1 MAKRILIVGGVA
13 GGASCAARLRRLD
26 ENAEIVLFER
36 GEYISFANCG
46 LPYYIGGVI
55 GKREQLL
62 VQDVKTMTAWF
73 DLEIHTRTEVTAL
86 HPAEKMV
93 TVKDL
98 ATGESRQE
106 RYDALVLSPGASPV
120 VPPLEGLDA
129 AQDRIFTI
137 RNIADV
143 DALKGF
149 MDTNAPKKA
158 VVVGGGF
165 IGLEMAENLRHKGLD
180 VHLVEAAD
188 QVMAPLDP
196 EMATLVAA
204 ELKKNGVRLTLGT
217 AIKGFADD
225 GRTVLLADGSQIAT
239 DLTVLA
245 IGVRPESGLIKDA
258 CLATNA
264 RGAIVVDDQF
274 RVAGAE
280 GVYAIGDA
288 IETTDRIFGEK
299 VQIPLAG
306 PANRMGRMVADIICG
321 KDKHYKGS
329 LGSSIVRV
337 FKLQAA
343 STGKNEKQLRQMGV
357 DYQSIHLYPANHAT
371 YYPGASQM
379 SLKVLYAPADGKL
392 FGAQAVGQDM
402 GIDKTID
409 VIATAISGGMTVYD
423 LTDVELCYAP
433 PFNTAKSA
441 VNYAGYIA
449 ENIASGEPYLD
460 DIAHVED
467 LVARGATVL
476 DVRGKKEIE
485 KVPLP
490 SSIQI
495 PLPELRGRLAEV
507 PADSPVYVSCMV
519 GLRGHIACRILQQ
532 NGIDAI
538 NLGGGAKLHAQ
549 SKLS

>member
-26 ENAEIVLFER
+26 ETAEIVLFER

-55 GKREQLL
+55 PKREQLL
-62 VQDVKTMTAWF
+62 VQDVKTMNAWF
-73 DLEIHTRTEVTAL
+73 NLEIHTKAEVIAIQPEQKT
-86 HPAEKMV
+86 V
-93 TVKDL
+93 TVRYL
-98 ATGESRQE
+98 RTGEGRQE
-106 RYDALVLSPGASPV
+106 RYDVLVLSPGASPI
-120 VPPLEGLDA
+120 VPRLEGLEEA
-129 AQDRIFTI
+129 RDRIFTI

-149 MDTNAPKKA
+149 MDTTAPKTA

-188 QVMAPLDP
+188 QVMTALDP
-196 EMATLVAA
+196 EMATLIAA
-204 ELKKNGVRLTLGT
+204 ELKKNGVKLSLGT
-217 AIKGFADD
+217 AIQGFADA
-225 GRTVLLADGSQIAT
+225 GKTVVLADSSRIAT

-258 CLATNA
+258 GLAVNE
-264 RGAIVVDDQF
+264 RGAIVIDDQF

-280 GVYAIGDA
+280 DIYAIGDA
-288 IETTDRIFGEK
+288 VETTDRIFGEK
-299 VQIPLAG
+299 TQIPLAG

-337 FKLQAA
+337 FKMQAA
-343 STGKNEKQLRQMGV
+343 ATGKNEKQLKQMGV
-357 DYQSIHLYPANHAT
+357 DYRSIHLYPANHAT
-371 YYPGASQM
+371 YYPGASQI
-379 SLKVLYAPADGKL
+379 SLKVLYAPEDGKL
-392 FGAQAVGQDM
+392 YGAQAVGQE
-402 GIDKTID
+402 GCDKTID
-409 VIATAISGGMTVYD
+409 VIATAIAGDMSVYD
-423 LTDVELCYAP
+423 LADVELCYAP

-449 ENIASGEPYLD
+449 ENLRDGEAYFD
-460 DIAHVED
+460 DVAHIEG
-467 LVARGATVL
+467 LVASGATVL

-490 SSIQI
+490 STLQI
-495 PLPELRGRLAEV
+495 PLPELRKRLHEV
-507 PADSPVYVSCMV
+507 PADGPVYVSCMV
-519 GLRGHIACRILQQ
+519 GLRGHIASRILQQ

-538 NLGGGAKLHAQ
+538 NVGGGAKLYTQ

>member
-26 ENAEIVLFER
+26 ETAEIVLFER

-55 GKREQLL
+55 PKREQLL
-62 VQDVKTMTAWF
+62 VQDVKTMNAWF
-73 DLEIHTRTEVTAL
+73 NLEIHTKAEVIAIQPEQKT
-86 HPAEKMV
+86 V
-93 TVKDL
+93 TVRYL
-98 ATGESRQE
+98 RTGEERQE
-106 RYDALVLSPGASPV
+106 RYDVLVLSPGASPI
-120 VPPLEGLDA
+120 VPRLEGLEEA
-129 AQDRIFTI
+129 RDRIFTI

-149 MDTNAPKKA
+149 IDTTAPKTA

-188 QVMAPLDP
+188 QVMTALDP
-196 EMATLVAA
+196 EMATLIAA
-204 ELKKNGVRLTLGT
+204 ELKKNGVKLSLGT
-217 AIKGFADD
+217 AIQGFADA
-225 GRTVLLADGSQIAT
+225 GKTVVLADSSRIAT

-258 CLATNA
+258 GLAVNE
-264 RGAIVVDDQF
+264 RGAIVIDDQF
-274 RVAGAE
+274 RVAGTE
-280 GVYAIGDA
+280 DIYAIGDA
-288 IETTDRIFGEK
+288 VETTDRIFGEK
-299 VQIPLAG
+299 TQIPLAG

-337 FKLQAA
+337 FKMQAA
-343 STGKNEKQLRQMGV
+343 ATGKNEKQLKQMGV
-357 DYQSIHLYPANHAT
+357 DYRSIHLYPANHAT
-371 YYPGASQM
+371 YYPGASQI
-379 SLKVLYAPADGKL
+379 SLKVLYAPEDGKL
-392 FGAQAVGQDM
+392 YGAQAVGQE
-402 GIDKTID
+402 GCDKTID
-409 VIATAISGGMTVYD
+409 VIATAIAGDMSVYD
-423 LTDVELCYAP
+423 LADVELCYAP

-449 ENIASGEPYLD
+449 ENLRDGEAYFD
-460 DIAHVED
+460 DVAHIEG
-467 LVARGATVL
+467 LVASGATVL

-490 SSIQI
+490 STLQI
-495 PLPELRGRLAEV
+495 PLPELRKRLHEV
-507 PADSPVYVSCMV
+507 PADGSVYVSCMV
-519 GLRGHIACRILQQ
+519 GLRGHIASRILQQ

-538 NLGGGAKLHAQ
+538 NVGGGAKLYTQ

>member
-26 ENAEIVLFER
+26 EKAEIVLFER

-46 LPYYIGGVI
+46 LPYYICGVI
-55 GKREQLL
+55 PKREQLL
-62 VQDVKTMTAWF
+62 VQDVKTMNAWF
-73 DLEIHTRTEVTAL
+73 NLEIHTKAEVIAIQPEQKT
-86 HPAEKMV
+86 V
-93 TVKDL
+93 TVRYL
-98 ATGESRQE
+98 RTGEERQE
-106 RYDALVLSPGASPV
+106 RYDVLVLSPGASPI
-120 VPPLEGLDA
+120 VPRLEGLEEA
-129 AQDRIFTI
+129 RDRIFTI

-149 MDTNAPKKA
+149 MDTTAPKTA

-188 QVMAPLDP
+188 QVMTALDP
-196 EMATLVAA
+196 EMATLIAA
-204 ELKKNGVRLTLGT
+204 ELKKNGVKLSLGT
-217 AIKGFADD
+217 AIQGFADA
-225 GRTVLLADGSQIAT
+225 GKTVVLADGSRIAT

-258 CLATNA
+258 GLAVNE
-264 RGAIVVDDQF
+264 RGAIVIDDQF

-280 GVYAIGDA
+280 DIYAIGDA
-288 IETTDRIFGEK
+288 VETTDRIFGEK
-299 VQIPLAG
+299 TQIPLAG

-337 FKLQAA
+337 FKVQAA
-343 STGKNEKQLRQMGV
+343 STGKNEKQLKQMGV
-357 DYQSIHLYPANHAT
+357 DYRSIHLYPANHAT
-371 YYPGASQM
+371 YYPGAYQI
-379 SLKVLYAPADGKL
+379 SLKVLYAPEDGKL
-392 FGAQAVGQDM
+392 YGAQAVGQE
-402 GIDKTID
+402 GCDKTID
-409 VIATAISGGMTVYD
+409 VIATAIAGDMSVYD
-423 LTDVELCYAP
+423 LADVELCYAP

-449 ENIASGEPYLD
+449 ENLRDGEAYFD
-460 DIAHVED
+460 DVAHIEG
-467 LVARGATVL
+467 LVASGATVL

-490 SSIQI
+490 STLQI
-495 PLPELRGRLAEV
+495 PLPELRKRLHEV
-507 PADSPVYVSCMV
+507 PADGPVYVSCMV
-519 GLRGHIACRILQQ
+519 GLRGHIASRILQQ

-538 NLGGGAKLHAQ
+538 NVGCGAKLYPQ

>member
-13 GGASCAARLRRLD
+13 GGASCAARLRRMD
-26 ENAEIVLFER
+26 EQAEIVLFER

-55 GKREQLL
+55 PKREQLL
-62 VQDVKTMTAWF
+62 VQDVKTMNAWF
-73 DLEIHTRTEVTAL
+73 NLEIHTKTEVTAI
-86 HPAEKMV
+86 HPAEKTV
-93 TVKDL
+93 TVTDL
-98 ATGESRQE
+98 TSGETREE
-106 RYDALVLSPGASPV
+106 RYDALVLSPGASPI
-120 VPPLEGLDA
+120 VPNLDGIDA
-129 AQDRIFTI
+129 ARERIFTI

-149 MDTNAPKKA
+149 MDAQAPKTA

-165 IGLEMAENLRHKGLD
+165 IGLEMAENLVHKGLS

-188 QVMAPLDP
+188 QVMTSLDP
-196 EMATLVAA
+196 EMATLIAA
-204 ELKKNGVRLTLGT
+204 ELRKNGVQLTLGT
-217 AIKGFADD
+217 GIQGFDNN
-225 GRTVLLADGSQIAT
+225 GKTVVLADGSRIDT

-245 IGVRPESGLIKDA
+245 IGVRPESGLIKEA
-258 CLATNA
+258 GLATNA

-280 GVYAIGDA
+280 DVHAIGDA
-288 IETTDRIFGEK
+288 IETIDCIFGEK

-321 KDKHYKGS
+321 KDKHYRGS

-337 FKLQAA
+337 FKVQAA
-343 STGKNEKQLRQMGV
+343 STGKNEKQLRQMNV
-357 DYQSIHLYPANHAT
+357 DYRSIHLYPANHAT
-371 YYPGASQM
+371 YYPGASQI
-379 SLKVLYAPADGKL
+379 SLKVLYAPEDGKIY
-392 FGAQAVGQDM
+392 GAQAVGQDM

-409 VIATAISGGMTVYD
+409 VIATAIAGNMSVYD
-423 LTDVELCYAP
+423 LADVELCYAP

-449 ENIASGEPYLD
+449 ENIANGEAYFD
-460 DIAHVED
+460 DVPHIEA
-467 LVARGATVL
+467 LLASGATVL

-490 SSIQI
+490 STIQI
-495 PLPELRGRLAEV
+495 PLPELRKRISEV
-507 PADSPVYVSCMV
+507 PNDRPIYVSCMI
-519 GLRGHIACRILQQ
+519 GLRGHIASRILQQ

-538 NLGGGAKLHAQ
+538 NIGGGAKLYTQ

>member
-26 ENAEIVLFER
+26 ETAEIVLFER

-55 GKREQLL
+55 PKREQLL
-62 VQDVKTMTAWF
+62 VQDVKTMNAWF
-73 DLEIHTRTEVTAL
+73 NLEIHTKAEVIAIQPEQKT
-86 HPAEKMV
+86 V
-93 TVKDL
+93 TVRYL
-98 ATGESRQE
+98 RTGEERQE
-106 RYDALVLSPGASPV
+106 RYDVLVLSPGASPI
-120 VPPLEGLDA
+120 VPRLEGLEEA
-129 AQDRIFTI
+129 RDRIFTI

-149 MDTNAPKKA
+149 MDTTAPKTA

-188 QVMAPLDP
+188 QVMTALDP
-196 EMATLVAA
+196 EMATLIAA
-204 ELKKNGVRLTLGT
+204 ELKKNGVKLSLGT
-217 AIKGFADD
+217 AIQGFADA
-225 GRTVLLADGSQIAT
+225 GKTVVLADSSRIAT

-258 CLATNA
+258 GLAVNE
-264 RGAIVVDDQF
+264 RGAIVIDDQF

-280 GVYAIGDA
+280 DIYAIGDA
-288 IETTDRIFGEK
+288 VETTDRIFGEK
-299 VQIPLAG
+299 TQIPLAG

-337 FKLQAA
+337 FKMQAA
-343 STGKNEKQLRQMGV
+343 ATGKNEKQLKQMGM
-357 DYQSIHLYPANHAT
+357 DYRSIHLYPANHAT
-371 YYPGASQM
+371 YYPGASQI
-379 SLKVLYAPADGKL
+379 SLKVLYAPEDGKL
-392 FGAQAVGQDM
+392 YGAQAVGQE
-402 GIDKTID
+402 GCDKTID
-409 VIATAISGGMTVYD
+409 VIATAIAGDMSVYD
-423 LTDVELCYAP
+423 LADVELCYAP

-449 ENIASGEPYLD
+449 ENLRDGEAYFD
-460 DIAHVED
+460 DVAHIEG
-467 LVARGATVL
+467 LVASGATVL

-490 SSIQI
+490 STLQI
-495 PLPELRGRLAEV
+495 PLPELRKRLHEV
-507 PADSPVYVSCMV
+507 PADGPVYVSCMV
-519 GLRGHIACRILQQ
+519 GLRGHIASRILQQ

-538 NLGGGAKLHAQ
+538 NVGGGAKLYTQ

>member
-26 ENAEIVLFER
+26 ETAEIVLFER

-55 GKREQLL
+55 PKREQLL
-62 VQDVKTMTAWF
+62 VQDVKTMNAWF
-73 DLEIHTRTEVTAL
+73 NLEIHTKAEVIAIQPEQKT
-86 HPAEKMV
+86 M
-93 TVKDL
+93 TVRYL
-98 ATGESRQE
+98 RTGEERQE
-106 RYDALVLSPGASPV
+106 RYDVLVLSPGASPI
-120 VPPLEGLDA
+120 VPRLEGLEEA
-129 AQDRIFTI
+129 RDRIFTI

-149 MDTNAPKKA
+149 MDTTAPKTA

-188 QVMAPLDP
+188 QVMTALDP
-196 EMATLVAA
+196 EMATLIAA
-204 ELKKNGVRLTLGT
+204 ELKKNGVKLSLGT
-217 AIKGFADD
+217 AIQGFADA
-225 GRTVLLADGSQIAT
+225 GKTVVLADGSRIAT
-239 DLTVLA
+239 DLIVLA

-258 CLATNA
+258 GLAVNE
-264 RGAIVVDDQF
+264 RGAIVIDDQF

-280 GVYAIGDA
+280 DIYAIGDA
-288 IETTDRIFGEK
+288 VETTDRIFGEK
-299 VQIPLAG
+299 TQIPLAG

-337 FKLQAA
+337 FKVQAA
-343 STGKNEKQLRQMGV
+343 STGKNEKQLKQMGV
-357 DYQSIHLYPANHAT
+357 DYRSIHLYPANHAT
-371 YYPGASQM
+371 YYPGASQI
-379 SLKVLYAPADGKL
+379 SLKVLYAPEDGKL
-392 FGAQAVGQDM
+392 YGAQAVGQE
-402 GIDKTID
+402 GCDKTID
-409 VIATAISGGMTVYD
+409 VIATAIAGDMSVYD
-423 LTDVELCYAP
+423 LADVELCYAP

-449 ENIASGEPYLD
+449 ENLRDGEAYFD
-460 DIAHVED
+460 DVAHIEG
-467 LVARGATVL
+467 LVASGATVL

-490 SSIQI
+490 STLQI
-495 PLPELRGRLAEV
+495 PLPELRKRLHEV
-507 PADSPVYVSCMV
+507 PADGPVYVSCMV
-519 GLRGHIACRILQQ
+519 GLRGHIASRILQQ

-538 NLGGGAKLHAQ
+538 NVGGGAKLYTQ

>member
-26 ENAEIVLFER
+26 EKAEIVLFER

-55 GKREQLL
+55 PKREQLL
-62 VQDVKTMTAWF
+62 VQDVKTMNAWF
-73 DLEIHTRTEVTAL
+73 NLEIHTKAEVIAIQPEQKT
-86 HPAEKMV
+86 V
-93 TVKDL
+93 TVRYL
-98 ATGESRQE
+98 RTGEERQE
-106 RYDALVLSPGASPV
+106 RYDVLVLSPGASPI
-120 VPPLEGLDA
+120 VPRLEGLEEA
-129 AQDRIFTI
+129 RDRIFTI

-149 MDTNAPKKA
+149 MDTTAPKTA

-165 IGLEMAENLRHKGLD
+165 IGLEMAENLRHKDLD

-188 QVMAPLDP
+188 QVMTALDP
-196 EMATLVAA
+196 EMATLIAA
-204 ELKKNGVRLTLGT
+204 ELKKNGVKLSLGT
-217 AIKGFADD
+217 AIQGFADA
-225 GRTVLLADGSQIAT
+225 GKTVVLADGSRIAT
-239 DLTVLA
+239 DLIVLA

-258 CLATNA
+258 GLAVNE
-264 RGAIVVDDQF
+264 RGAIVIDDQF

-280 GVYAIGDA
+280 DIYAIGDA
-288 IETTDRIFGEK
+288 VETTDRIFGEK
-299 VQIPLAG
+299 TQIPLAG

-337 FKLQAA
+337 FKVQAA
-343 STGKNEKQLRQMGV
+343 STGKNEKQLKQMGV
-357 DYQSIHLYPANHAT
+357 DYRSIHLYPANHAT
-371 YYPGASQM
+371 YYPGASQI
-379 SLKVLYAPADGKL
+379 SLKVLYAPEDGKL
-392 FGAQAVGQDM
+392 YGAQAVGQE
-402 GIDKTID
+402 GCDKTID
-409 VIATAISGGMTVYD
+409 VIATAIAGDMSVYD

-449 ENIASGEPYLD
+449 ENLRDGEAYFD
-460 DIAHVED
+460 DVAHIEG
-467 LVARGATVL
+467 LVASGATVL

-490 SSIQI
+490 STLQI
-495 PLPELRGRLAEV
+495 PLPELRKRLHEV
-507 PADSPVYVSCMV
+507 PADGPVYVSCMV
-519 GLRGHIACRILQQ
+519 GLRGHIASRILQQ

-538 NLGGGAKLHAQ
+538 NVGGGAKLYTQ

>member
-26 ENAEIVLFER
+26 EKAEIVLFER

-55 GKREQLL
+55 PKREQLL
-62 VQDVKTMTAWF
+62 VQDVKTMNAWF
-73 DLEIHTRTEVTAL
+73 NLEIHTKAEVIAIQPEQKT
-86 HPAEKMV
+86 V
-93 TVKDL
+93 TVRYL
-98 ATGESRQE
+98 RTGEERQE
-106 RYDALVLSPGASPV
+106 RYDVLVLSPGASPI
-120 VPPLEGLDA
+120 VPRLEGLEEA
-129 AQDRIFTI
+129 RDRIFTI

-149 MDTNAPKKA
+149 MDTTAPKTA

-188 QVMAPLDP
+188 QVMTALDP
-196 EMATLVAA
+196 EMATLIAA
-204 ELKKNGVRLTLGT
+204 ELKKNGVKLSLGT
-217 AIKGFADD
+217 AIQGFADA
-225 GRTVLLADGSQIAT
+225 GKTVVLADGSRIAT

-258 CLATNA
+258 GLTVNE
-264 RGAIVVDDQF
+264 RGAIVIDDQF

-280 GVYAIGDA
+280 DIYAIGDA
-288 IETTDRIFGEK
+288 VETTDRIFGEK
-299 VQIPLAG
+299 TQIPLAG

-337 FKLQAA
+337 FKVQAA
-343 STGKNEKQLRQMGV
+343 STGKNEKQLKQMGV
-357 DYQSIHLYPANHAT
+357 DYRSIHLYPANHAT
-371 YYPGASQM
+371 YYPGASQI
-379 SLKVLYAPADGKL
+379 SLKVLYAPEDGKL
-392 FGAQAVGQDM
+392 YGAQAVGQE
-402 GIDKTID
+402 GCDKTID
-409 VIATAISGGMTVYD
+409 VIATAIAGDMSVYD
-423 LTDVELCYAP
+423 LADVELCYAP

-449 ENIASGEPYLD
+449 ENLRDGEAYFD
-460 DIAHVED
+460 DVAHIEG
-467 LVARGATVL
+467 LVASGATVL

-490 SSIQI
+490 STLQI
-495 PLPELRGRLAEV
+495 PLPELRKRLHEV
-507 PADSPVYVSCMV
+507 PADGPVYVSCMV
-519 GLRGHIACRILQQ
+519 GLRGHIASRILQQ

-538 NLGGGAKLHAQ
+538 NVGGGAKLYTQ

>member
-93 TVKDL
+93 TVRDL

-204 ELKKNGVRLTLGT
+204 ELRKNGVQLTLGT
-217 AIKGFADD
+217 AIIGFADD

-245 IGVRPESGLIKDA
+245 IGVRPESSLIKDA
-258 CLATNA
+258 GLTTNA

-299 VQIPLAG
+299 TQIPLAG

-392 FGAQAVGQDM
+392 YGAQAVGQDM

-467 LVARGATVL
+467 LLARGATVL

>member
-26 ENAEIVLFER
+26 EKAEIVLFER

-55 GKREQLL
+55 PKREQLL
-62 VQDVKTMTAWF
+62 VQDVKTMNAWF
-73 DLEIHTRTEVTAL
+73 NLEIHTKAEVIAIQPEQKT
-86 HPAEKMV
+86 V
-93 TVKDL
+93 TVRYL
-98 ATGESRQE
+98 RTGEERQE
-106 RYDALVLSPGASPV
+106 RYDVLVLSPGASPI
-120 VPPLEGLDA
+120 VPRLEGLEEA
-129 AQDRIFTI
+129 RDRIFTI

-149 MDTNAPKKA
+149 MDTTAPKTA

-188 QVMAPLDP
+188 QVMTALDP
-196 EMATLVAA
+196 EMATLIAA
-204 ELKKNGVRLTLGT
+204 ELKKNGVKLSLGT
-217 AIKGFADD
+217 AIQGFADA
-225 GRTVLLADGSQIAT
+225 GKTVVLADGSRIAT
-239 DLTVLA
+239 DLIVLA

-258 CLATNA
+258 GLAVNE
-264 RGAIVVDDQF
+264 RGAIVIDDQF

-280 GVYAIGDA
+280 DIYAIGDA
-288 IETTDRIFGEK
+288 VETTDRIFGEK
-299 VQIPLAG
+299 TQIPLAG

-337 FKLQAA
+337 FKVQAA
-343 STGKNEKQLRQMGV
+343 ATGKNEKQLKQMGM
-357 DYQSIHLYPANHAT
+357 DYRSIHLYPANHAT
-371 YYPGASQM
+371 YYPGASQI
-379 SLKVLYAPADGKL
+379 SLKVLYAPEDGKL
-392 FGAQAVGQDM
+392 YGAQAVGQE
-402 GIDKTID
+402 GCDKTID
-409 VIATAISGGMTVYD
+409 VIATAIAGDMSVYD
-423 LTDVELCYAP
+423 LADVELCYAP

-449 ENIASGEPYLD
+449 ENLRDGEAYFD
-460 DIAHVED
+460 DVSHIEG
-467 LVARGATVL
+467 LVASGATVL

-490 SSIQI
+490 STLQI
-495 PLPELRGRLAEV
+495 PLPELRKRLHEV
-507 PADSPVYVSCMV
+507 PADGPVYVSCMV
-519 GLRGHIACRILQQ
+519 GLRGHIASRILQQ

-538 NLGGGAKLHAQ
+538 NVGGGAKLYTQ

>member
-26 ENAEIVLFER
+26 ETAEIVLFER

-55 GKREQLL
+55 PKREQLL
-62 VQDVKTMTAWF
+62 VQDVKTMNAWF
-73 DLEIHTRTEVTAL
+73 NLEIHTKAEVIAIQPEQKT
-86 HPAEKMV
+86 V
-93 TVKDL
+93 TVRYL
-98 ATGESRQE
+98 RTGEERQE
-106 RYDALVLSPGASPV
+106 RYDVLVLSPGASPI
-120 VPPLEGLDA
+120 VPRLEGLEEA
-129 AQDRIFTI
+129 RDRIFTI

-149 MDTNAPKKA
+149 MDTTAAKTA

-188 QVMAPLDP
+188 QVMTALDP
-196 EMATLVAA
+196 EMATLIAA
-204 ELKKNGVRLTLGT
+204 ELKKNGVKLSLCT
-217 AIKGFADD
+217 AIQGFADA
-225 GRTVLLADGSQIAT
+225 GKTVVLADGSRIAT

-258 CLATNA
+258 GLTVNE
-264 RGAIVVDDQF
+264 RGAIVIDDQF

-280 GVYAIGDA
+280 DIYAIGDA
-288 IETTDRIFGEK
+288 VETTDRIFGEK
-299 VQIPLAG
+299 TQIPLAG

-337 FKLQAA
+337 FKVQAA
-343 STGKNEKQLRQMGV
+343 STGKNEKQLKQMGV
-357 DYQSIHLYPANHAT
+357 DYRSIHLYPANHAT
-371 YYPGASQM
+371 YYPGASQI
-379 SLKVLYAPADGKL
+379 SLKVLYAPEDGKL
-392 FGAQAVGQDM
+392 YGAQAVGQE
-402 GIDKTID
+402 GCDKTID
-409 VIATAISGGMTVYD
+409 VIATAIAGDMSVYD
-423 LTDVELCYAP
+423 LADVELCYAP

-449 ENIASGEPYLD
+449 ENLRDGEAYFD
-460 DIAHVED
+460 DVAHIEG
-467 LVARGATVL
+467 LVASGATVL

-490 SSIQI
+490 STLQI
-495 PLPELRGRLAEV
+495 PLPELRKRLHEV
-507 PADSPVYVSCMV
+507 PADGPVYVSCMV
-519 GLRGHIACRILQQ
+519 GLRGHIASRILQQ

-538 NLGGGAKLHAQ
+538 NVGGGAKLYTQ

>member
-26 ENAEIVLFER
+26 EKAEIVLFER

-55 GKREQLL
+55 PKREQLL
-62 VQDVKTMTAWF
+62 VQDVKTMNAWF
-73 DLEIHTRTEVTAL
+73 NLEIHTKAEVIAIQPEQKT
-86 HPAEKMV
+86 V
-93 TVKDL
+93 TVRYL
-98 ATGESRQE
+98 RTGEERQE
-106 RYDALVLSPGASPV
+106 RYDVLVLSPGASPI
-120 VPPLEGLDA
+120 VPRLEGLEEA
-129 AQDRIFTI
+129 RDRIFTI

-149 MDTNAPKKA
+149 MDTTAPKTA

-188 QVMAPLDP
+188 QVMTALDP
-196 EMATLVAA
+196 EMATLIAA
-204 ELKKNGVRLTLGT
+204 ELKKNGVKLSLGT
-217 AIKGFADD
+217 AIQGFADA
-225 GRTVLLADGSQIAT
+225 GKTVVLADGSRIAT

-245 IGVRPESGLIKDA
+245 IGVRPESGIIKDA
-258 CLATNA
+258 GLAVNE
-264 RGAIVVDDQF
+264 RGAIVIDDQF

-280 GVYAIGDA
+280 DIYAIGDA
-288 IETTDRIFGEK
+288 VETTDRIFGEK
-299 VQIPLAG
+299 TQIPLAG

-337 FKLQAA
+337 FKVQAA
-343 STGKNEKQLRQMGV
+343 ATGKNEKQLKQMGM
-357 DYQSIHLYPANHAT
+357 DYRSIHLYPANHAT
-371 YYPGASQM
+371 YYPGASQI
-379 SLKVLYAPADGKL
+379 SLKVLYAPEDGKL
-392 FGAQAVGQDM
+392 YGAQAVGQE
-402 GIDKTID
+402 GCDKTID
-409 VIATAISGGMTVYD
+409 VIATAIAGDMSVYD
-423 LTDVELCYAP
+423 LADVELCYAP

-449 ENIASGEPYLD
+449 ENLRDGEAYFD
-460 DIAHVED
+460 DVAHIEG
-467 LVARGATVL
+467 LVASGATVL

-490 SSIQI
+490 STLQI
-495 PLPELRGRLAEV
+495 PLPELRKRLHEV
-507 PADSPVYVSCMV
+507 PADGPVYVSCMV
-519 GLRGHIACRILQQ
+519 GLRGHIASRILQQ

-538 NLGGGAKLHAQ
+538 NVGGGAKLYTQ

>member
-1 MAKRILIVGGVA
+1 MSKRILIVGGVA

-26 ENAEIVLFER
+26 EKAEIVLFER

-55 GKREQLL
+55 PKREQLL
-62 VQDVKTMTAWF
+62 VQDVKTMNAWF
-73 DLEIHTRTEVTAL
+73 NLEIHTKAEVIAIQPEQKT
-86 HPAEKMV
+86 V
-93 TVKDL
+93 TVRYL
-98 ATGESRQE
+98 LTGEERQE
-106 RYDALVLSPGASPV
+106 RYDVLVLSPGASPI
-120 VPPLEGLDA
+120 VPRLEGLEEA
-129 AQDRIFTI
+129 RDRIFTI

-149 MDTNAPKKA
+149 MDTTAPKTA

-180 VHLVEAAD
+180 VRLVEAAD
-188 QVMAPLDP
+188 QVMTALDP
-196 EMATLVAA
+196 EMATLIAA
-204 ELKKNGVRLTLGT
+204 ELKKNGVKLSLGT
-217 AIKGFADD
+217 AIQGFADA
-225 GRTVLLADGSQIAT
+225 GKTVVLADGSRIAT
-239 DLTVLA
+239 DLIVLA

-258 CLATNA
+258 GLAVNE
-264 RGAIVVDDQF
+264 RGAIVIDDQF

-280 GVYAIGDA
+280 DIYAIGDA
-288 IETTDRIFGEK
+288 VETTDRIFGEK
-299 VQIPLAG
+299 TQIPLAG

-337 FKLQAA
+337 FKVQAA
-343 STGKNEKQLRQMGV
+343 STGKNEKQLKQMGV
-357 DYQSIHLYPANHAT
+357 DYRSIHLYPANHAT
-371 YYPGASQM
+371 YYPGASQI
-379 SLKVLYAPADGKL
+379 SLKVLYAPEDGKL
-392 FGAQAVGQDM
+392 YGAQAVGQE
-402 GIDKTID
+402 GCDKTID
-409 VIATAISGGMTVYD
+409 VIATAIAGGMSVYD

-449 ENIASGEPYLD
+449 ENLRDGEAYFD
-460 DIAHVED
+460 DVAHIEG
-467 LVARGATVL
+467 LVASGATVL

-490 SSIQI
+490 STLQI
-495 PLPELRGRLAEV
+495 PLPELRKRLHEV
-507 PADSPVYVSCMV
+507 PADGPVYVSCMV
-519 GLRGHIACRILQQ
+519 GLRGHIASRILQQ

-538 NLGGGAKLHAQ
+538 NVGGGAKLYTQ

>member
-26 ENAEIVLFER
+26 EKAEIVLFER

-55 GKREQLL
+55 PKREQLL
-62 VQDVKTMTAWF
+62 VQDVKTMNAWF
-73 DLEIHTRTEVTAL
+73 NLEIHTKAEVIAIQPEQKT
-86 HPAEKMV
+86 V
-93 TVKDL
+93 TVRYL
-98 ATGESRQE
+98 RTGEERQE
-106 RYDALVLSPGASPV
+106 RYDVLVLSPGASPI
-120 VPPLEGLDA
+120 VPRLEGLEEA
-129 AQDRIFTI
+129 RDRIFTI

-149 MDTNAPKKA
+149 MDTTAPKTA

-165 IGLEMAENLRHKGLD
+165 IGLEMAENLRHQGLD
-180 VHLVEAAD
+180 VHLVEAAE
-188 QVMAPLDP
+188 QVMTALDP
-196 EMATLVAA
+196 EMATLIAA
-204 ELKKNGVRLTLGT
+204 ELRKNGVTLHLGT
-217 AIKGFADD
+217 AIQGFAED
-225 GRTVLLADGSQIAT
+225 GRTVVLADGSRIAT

-245 IGVRPESGLIKDA
+245 IGVRPESGLAKEA
-258 CLATNA
+258 GLATNA
-264 RGAIVVDDQF
+264 RGAIVIDDQF

-280 GVYAIGDA
+280 DIYAIGDA
-288 IETTDRIFGEK
+288 VETTDRIFGEK
-299 VQIPLAG
+299 TQIPLAG

-337 FKLQAA
+337 FKVQAA
-343 STGKNEKQLRQMGV
+343 ATGKNEKQLKQMGV
-357 DYQSIHLYPANHAT
+357 DYRSIHLYPANHAT
-371 YYPGASQM
+371 YYPGASQI
-379 SLKVLYAPADGKL
+379 SLKVLYAPDGTL
-392 FGAQAVGQDM
+392 YGAQAVGQE
-402 GIDKTID
+402 GCDKTID
-409 VIATAISGGMTVYD
+409 VIATAIAGDMSVYD
-423 LTDVELCYAP
+423 LADVELCYAP

-449 ENIASGEPYLD
+449 ENLRDGEAYFD
-460 DIAHVED
+460 DVAHIEG
-467 LVARGATVL
+467 LVASGATVL

-490 SSIQI
+490 STLQI
-495 PLPELRGRLAEV
+495 PLPELRKRLHEV
-507 PADSPVYVSCMV
+507 PADGPVYVSCMV
-519 GLRGHIACRILQQ
+519 GLRGHIASRILQQ

-538 NLGGGAKLHAQ
+538 NVGGGAKLYTQ

>member
-26 ENAEIVLFER
+26 ETAEIVLFER

-55 GKREQLL
+55 PKREQLL
-62 VQDVKTMTAWF
+62 VQDVKTMNAWF
-73 DLEIHTRTEVTAL
+73 NLEIHTKAEVIAIQPEQKT
-86 HPAEKMV
+86 V
-93 TVKDL
+93 TVRYL
-98 ATGESRQE
+98 RTGEERQE
-106 RYDALVLSPGASPV
+106 RYDVLVLSPGASPI
-120 VPPLEGLDA
+120 VPRLEGLEEA
-129 AQDRIFTI
+129 RDRIFTI

-149 MDTNAPKKA
+149 MDTTAAKTA

-188 QVMAPLDP
+188 QVMTALDP
-196 EMATLVAA
+196 EMATLIAA
-204 ELKKNGVRLTLGT
+204 ELKKNGVKLSLGT
-217 AIKGFADD
+217 AIQGFADA
-225 GRTVLLADGSQIAT
+225 GKTVVLADSSRIAT

-258 CLATNA
+258 GLAVNE
-264 RGAIVVDDQF
+264 RGAIVIDDQF

-280 GVYAIGDA
+280 DIYAIGDA
-288 IETTDRIFGEK
+288 VETTDRIFGEK
-299 VQIPLAG
+299 TQIPLAG

-337 FKLQAA
+337 FKVQAA
-343 STGKNEKQLRQMGV
+343 STGKNEKQLKQMGV
-357 DYQSIHLYPANHAT
+357 DYRSIHLYPANHAT
-371 YYPGASQM
+371 YYPGASQI
-379 SLKVLYAPADGKL
+379 SLKVLYAPEDGKL
-392 FGAQAVGQDM
+392 YGAQAVGQE
-402 GIDKTID
+402 GCDKTID
-409 VIATAISGGMTVYD
+409 VIATAIAGGMSVYD

-449 ENIASGEPYLD
+449 ENLRDGEAYFD
-460 DIAHVED
+460 DVAHIEG
-467 LVARGATVL
+467 LVASGATVL

-490 SSIQI
+490 STLQI
-495 PLPELRGRLAEV
+495 PLPELRKRLHEV
-507 PADSPVYVSCMV
+507 PADGPVYVSCMV
-519 GLRGHIACRILQQ
+519 GLRGHIASRILQQ

-538 NLGGGAKLHAQ
+538 NVGGGAKLYTQ

>member
-13 GGASCAARLRRLD
+13 GGASCAARLRRMD
-26 ENAEIVLFER
+26 EQAEIVLFER

-55 GKREQLL
+55 PKREQLL
-62 VQDVKTMTAWF
+62 VQDVKTMNAWF
-73 DLEIHTRTEVTAL
+73 NLEIHTKTEVTAI
-86 HPAEKMV
+86 HPAEKTV
-93 TVKDL
+93 TVTDL
-98 ATGESRQE
+98 TSGETREE
-106 RYDALVLSPGASPV
+106 RYDALVLSPGASPI
-120 VPPLEGLDA
+120 VPNLDGIDA
-129 AQDRIFTI
+129 ARERIFTI

-149 MDTNAPKKA
+149 MDAQAPKTA

-165 IGLEMAENLRHKGLD
+165 IGLEMAENLVHKGLS

-188 QVMAPLDP
+188 QVMTSLDP
-196 EMATLVAA
+196 EMATLIAA
-204 ELKKNGVRLTLGT
+204 ELRKNGVQLTLGT
-217 AIKGFADD
+217 GIQGFDNN
-225 GRTVLLADGSQIAT
+225 GKTVVLADGSRIDT

-245 IGVRPESGLIKDA
+245 IGVRPESGLIKEA
-258 CLATNA
+258 GLATNA

-280 GVYAIGDA
+280 DVYAIGDA
-288 IETTDRIFGEK
+288 IETIDCIFGEK

-321 KDKHYKGS
+321 KDKHYRGS

-337 FKLQAA
+337 FKVQAA
-343 STGKNEKQLRQMGV
+343 STGKNEKQLRQMNV
-357 DYQSIHLYPANHAT
+357 DYRSIHLYPANHAT
-371 YYPGASQM
+371 YYPGASQI
-379 SLKVLYAPADGKL
+379 SLKVLYAPEDGKIY
-392 FGAQAVGQDM
+392 GAQAVGQDM
-402 GIDKTID
+402 GVDKTID
-409 VIATAISGGMTVYD
+409 VIATAIAGNMSVYD
-423 LTDVELCYAP
+423 LADVELCYAP

-449 ENIASGEPYLD
+449 ENIANGEAYFD
-460 DIAHVED
+460 DVPHIEA
-467 LVARGATVL
+467 LLASGATVL

-490 SSIQI
+490 STIQI
-495 PLPELRGRLAEV
+495 PLPELRKRISEV
-507 PADSPVYVSCMV
+507 PNDRPIYVSCMI
-519 GLRGHIACRILQQ
+519 GLRGHIASRILQQ

-538 NLGGGAKLHAQ
+538 NIGGGAKLYTQ

>member
-26 ENAEIVLFER
+26 EKAEIVLFER

-55 GKREQLL
+55 PKREQLL
-62 VQDVKTMTAWF
+62 VQDVKTMNAWF
-73 DLEIHTRTEVTAL
+73 NLEIHTKAEVIAIQPEQKT
-86 HPAEKMV
+86 V
-93 TVKDL
+93 TVRYL
-98 ATGESRQE
+98 RTGEERQE
-106 RYDALVLSPGASPV
+106 RYDVLVLSPGASPI
-120 VPPLEGLDA
+120 VPRLEGLEEA
-129 AQDRIFTI
+129 RDRIFTI

-149 MDTNAPKKA
+149 MDTTAPKPA

-188 QVMAPLDP
+188 QVMTALDP
-196 EMATLVAA
+196 EMATLIAA
-204 ELKKNGVRLTLGT
+204 ELKKNGVKLSLGT
-217 AIKGFADD
+217 AIQGFADA
-225 GRTVLLADGSQIAT
+225 GKTVVLADSSRIAT

-258 CLATNA
+258 GLAVNE
-264 RGAIVVDDQF
+264 RGAIVIDDQF

-280 GVYAIGDA
+280 DIYAIGDA
-288 IETTDRIFGEK
+288 VETTDRIFGEK
-299 VQIPLAG
+299 TQIPLAG

-337 FKLQAA
+337 FKVQAA
-343 STGKNEKQLRQMGV
+343 STGKNEKQLKQMGV
-357 DYQSIHLYPANHAT
+357 DYRSIHLYPANHAT
-371 YYPGASQM
+371 YYPGASQI
-379 SLKVLYAPADGKL
+379 SLKVLYAPEDGKL
-392 FGAQAVGQDM
+392 YGAQAVGQE
-402 GIDKTID
+402 GCDKTID
-409 VIATAISGGMTVYD
+409 VIATAIAGDMSVYD
-423 LTDVELCYAP
+423 LADVELCYAP

-449 ENIASGEPYLD
+449 ENLRDGEAYFD
-460 DIAHVED
+460 DVAHIEG
-467 LVARGATVL
+467 LVASGATVL

-490 SSIQI
+490 STLQI
-495 PLPELRGRLAEV
+495 PLPELRKRLHEV
-507 PADSPVYVSCMV
+507 PADGPVYVSCMV
-519 GLRGHIACRILQQ
+519 GLRGHIASRILQQ

-538 NLGGGAKLHAQ
+538 NVGGGAKLYTQ

>member
-13 GGASCAARLRRLD
+13 GGASCAARLRRRD
-26 ENAEIVLFER
+26 EKAEIVLFER

-55 GKREQLL
+55 PKREQLL
-62 VQDVKTMTAWF
+62 VQDVKTMNAWF
-73 DLEIHTRTEVTAL
+73 NLEIHTKAEVIAIQPEQKT
-86 HPAEKMV
+86 V
-93 TVKDL
+93 TVRYL
-98 ATGESRQE
+98 RTGEERQE
-106 RYDALVLSPGASPV
+106 RYDVLVLSPGASPI
-120 VPPLEGLDA
+120 VPRLEGLEEA
-129 AQDRIFTI
+129 RDRIFTI

-149 MDTNAPKKA
+149 MDTTAPKTA

-188 QVMAPLDP
+188 QVMTALDP
-196 EMATLVAA
+196 EMATLIAA
-204 ELKKNGVRLTLGT
+204 ELKKNGVKLSLGT
-217 AIKGFADD
+217 AIQGFADA
-225 GRTVLLADGSQIAT
+225 GKTVVLADGSRIAT

-258 CLATNA
+258 GLAVNE
-264 RGAIVVDDQF
+264 RGAIVIDDQF

-280 GVYAIGDA
+280 DIYAIGDA
-288 IETTDRIFGEK
+288 VETTDRIFGEK
-299 VQIPLAG
+299 TQIPLAG

-337 FKLQAA
+337 FKVQAA
-343 STGKNEKQLRQMGV
+343 STGKNEKQLKQMGV
-357 DYQSIHLYPANHAT
+357 DYRSIHLYPANHAT
-371 YYPGASQM
+371 YYPGASQI
-379 SLKVLYAPADGKL
+379 SLKVLYAPEDGKL
-392 FGAQAVGQDM
+392 YGAQAVGQE
-402 GIDKTID
+402 GCDKTID
-409 VIATAISGGMTVYD
+409 VIATAIAGDMSVYD
-423 LTDVELCYAP
+423 LADVELCYAP

-449 ENIASGEPYLD
+449 ENLRDGEAYFD
-460 DIAHVED
+460 DVAHIEG
-467 LVARGATVL
+467 LVASGATVL

-490 SSIQI
+490 STLQI
-495 PLPELRGRLAEV
+495 PLPELRKRLHEV
-507 PADSPVYVSCMV
+507 PADGPVYVSCMV
-519 GLRGHIACRILQQ
+519 GLRGHIASRILQQ

-538 NLGGGAKLHAQ
+538 NVGGGAKLYTQ

>member
-26 ENAEIVLFER
+26 EKAEIVLFER

-55 GKREQLL
+55 PKREQLL
-62 VQDVKTMTAWF
+62 VQDVKTMNAWF
-73 DLEIHTRTEVTAL
+73 NLEIHTKAEVIAIQPEQKT
-86 HPAEKMV
+86 V
-93 TVKDL
+93 TVRYL
-98 ATGESRQE
+98 RTGEERQE
-106 RYDALVLSPGASPV
+106 RYDVLVLSPGASPI
-120 VPPLEGLDA
+120 VPRLEGLEEA
-129 AQDRIFTI
+129 RDRIFTI

-149 MDTNAPKKA
+149 MDTTAPKTA

-188 QVMAPLDP
+188 QVMTALDP
-196 EMATLVAA
+196 EMATLIAA
-204 ELKKNGVRLTLGT
+204 ELKKNGVKLSLGT
-217 AIKGFADD
+217 AIQGFADA
-225 GRTVLLADGSQIAT
+225 GKTVVLADGSRIAT
-239 DLTVLA
+239 DLIVLA

-258 CLATNA
+258 GLAVNE
-264 RGAIVVDDQF
+264 RGAIVIDDQF

-280 GVYAIGDA
+280 DIYAIGDA
-288 IETTDRIFGEK
+288 VETTDRIFGEK
-299 VQIPLAG
+299 TQIPLAG

-337 FKLQAA
+337 FKVQAA
-343 STGKNEKQLRQMGV
+343 STGKNEKQLKQMGV
-357 DYQSIHLYPANHAT
+357 DYRSIHLYPANHAT
-371 YYPGASQM
+371 YYPGASQI
-379 SLKVLYAPADGKL
+379 SLKVLYAPEDGKL
-392 FGAQAVGQDM
+392 YGAQAVGQE
-402 GIDKTID
+402 GCDKTVD
-409 VIATAISGGMTVYD
+409 VIATAIAGDMSVYD
-423 LTDVELCYAP
+423 LADVELCYAP

-449 ENIASGEPYLD
+449 ENLRDGEAYFD
-460 DIAHVED
+460 DVAHIEG
-467 LVARGATVL
+467 LVASGATVL

-490 SSIQI
+490 STLQI
-495 PLPELRGRLAEV
+495 PLPELRKRLHEV
-507 PADSPVYVSCMV
+507 PADGPVYVSCMV
-519 GLRGHIACRILQQ
+519 GLRGHIASRILQQ

-538 NLGGGAKLHAQ
+538 NVGGGAKLYTQ

>member
-26 ENAEIVLFER
+26 EKAEIVLFER

-55 GKREQLL
+55 PKREQLL
-62 VQDVKTMTAWF
+62 VQDVKTMNAWF
-73 DLEIHTRTEVTAL
+73 NLEIHTKAEVIAIQPEQKT
-86 HPAEKMV
+86 V
-93 TVKDL
+93 TVRYL
-98 ATGESRQE
+98 RTGEERQE
-106 RYDALVLSPGASPV
+106 RYDVLVLSPGASPI
-120 VPPLEGLDA
+120 VPRLEGLEEA
-129 AQDRIFTI
+129 RDRIFTI

-149 MDTNAPKKA
+149 MDTTAPKTA

-188 QVMAPLDP
+188 QVMTALDP
-196 EMATLVAA
+196 EMATLIAA
-204 ELKKNGVRLTLGT
+204 ELKKNGVKLSLGT
-217 AIKGFADD
+217 AIQGFADA
-225 GRTVLLADGSQIAT
+225 GKTVVLADSSRIAT

-258 CLATNA
+258 GLAVNE
-264 RGAIVVDDQF
+264 RGAIVIDDQF

-280 GVYAIGDA
+280 DIYAIGDA
-288 IETTDRIFGEK
+288 VETTDRIFGEK
-299 VQIPLAG
+299 TQIPLAG

-337 FKLQAA
+337 FKMQAA
-343 STGKNEKQLRQMGV
+343 ATGKNEKQLKQMGV
-357 DYQSIHLYPANHAT
+357 DYRSIHLYPANHAT
-371 YYPGASQM
+371 YYPGASQI
-379 SLKVLYAPADGKL
+379 SLKVLYAPEDGKL
-392 FGAQAVGQDM
+392 YGAQAVGQE
-402 GIDKTID
+402 GCDKTID
-409 VIATAISGGMTVYD
+409 VIATAIAGDMSVYD
-423 LTDVELCYAP
+423 LADVELCYAP

-449 ENIASGEPYLD
+449 ENLRDGEAYFD
-460 DIAHVED
+460 DVAHIEG
-467 LVARGATVL
+467 LVASGATVL

-490 SSIQI
+490 STLQI
-495 PLPELRGRLAEV
+495 PLPELRKRLHEV
-507 PADSPVYVSCMV
+507 PADGPVYVSCMV
-519 GLRGHIACRILQQ
+519 GLRGHIASRILQQ

-538 NLGGGAKLHAQ
+538 NVGGGAKLYTQ

>member
-26 ENAEIVLFER
+26 EKAEIVLFER

-55 GKREQLL
+55 PKREQLL
-62 VQDVKTMTAWF
+62 VQDVKTMNAWF
-73 DLEIHTRTEVTAL
+73 NLEIHTKAEVIAIQPEQKT
-86 HPAEKMV
+86 V
-93 TVKDL
+93 TVRYL
-98 ATGESRQE
+98 RTGEERQE
-106 RYDALVLSPGASPV
+106 RYDVLVLSPGASPI
-120 VPPLEGLDA
+120 VPRLEGLEEA
-129 AQDRIFTI
+129 RDRIFTI

-149 MDTNAPKKA
+149 KDTTAPKTA

-188 QVMAPLDP
+188 QVMTALDP
-196 EMATLVAA
+196 EMATLIAA
-204 ELKKNGVRLTLGT
+204 ELKKNGVKLSLGT
-217 AIKGFADD
+217 AIQGFADA
-225 GRTVLLADGSQIAT
+225 GKTVVLADSSRIAT

-258 CLATNA
+258 GLAVNE
-264 RGAIVVDDQF
+264 RGAIVIDDQF

-280 GVYAIGDA
+280 DIYAIGDA
-288 IETTDRIFGEK
+288 VETTDRIFGEK
-299 VQIPLAG
+299 TQIPLAG

-337 FKLQAA
+337 FKMQAA
-343 STGKNEKQLRQMGV
+343 ATGKNEKQLKQMGV
-357 DYQSIHLYPANHAT
+357 DYRSIHLYPANHAT
-371 YYPGASQM
+371 YYPGASQI
-379 SLKVLYAPADGKL
+379 SLKVLYAPEDGKL
-392 FGAQAVGQDM
+392 YGAQAVGQE
-402 GIDKTID
+402 GCDKTID
-409 VIATAISGGMTVYD
+409 VIATAIAGDMSVYD
-423 LTDVELCYAP
+423 LADVELCYAP

-449 ENIASGEPYLD
+449 ENLRDGEAYFD
-460 DIAHVED
+460 DVAHIEG
-467 LVARGATVL
+467 LVASGATVL

-490 SSIQI
+490 STLQI
-495 PLPELRGRLAEV
+495 PLPELRKRLHEV
-507 PADSPVYVSCMV
+507 PADGPVYVSCMV
-519 GLRGHIACRILQQ
+519 GLRGHIASRILQQ

-538 NLGGGAKLHAQ
+538 NVGGGAKLYTQ

>member
-26 ENAEIVLFER
+26 ETAEIVLFER

-55 GKREQLL
+55 PKREQLL
-62 VQDVKTMTAWF
+62 VQDVKTMNAWF
-73 DLEIHTRTEVTAL
+73 NLEIHTKAEVIAIQPEQKT
-86 HPAEKMV
+86 V
-93 TVKDL
+93 TVRYL
-98 ATGESRQE
+98 RTGEERQE
-106 RYDALVLSPGASPV
+106 RYDVLVLSPGASPI
-120 VPPLEGLDA
+120 VPRLEGLEEA
-129 AQDRIFTI
+129 RDRIFTI

-149 MDTNAPKKA
+149 MDTTAPKTA

-188 QVMAPLDP
+188 QVMTALDP
-196 EMATLVAA
+196 EMATLIAA
-204 ELKKNGVRLTLGT
+204 ELKKNGVKLSLGA
-217 AIKGFADD
+217 AIQGFADA
-225 GRTVLLADGSQIAT
+225 GKTVVLADGSRIAT

-258 CLATNA
+258 GLAVNE
-264 RGAIVVDDQF
+264 RGAIVIDDQF

-280 GVYAIGDA
+280 DIYAIGDA
-288 IETTDRIFGEK
+288 VETTDRIFGEK
-299 VQIPLAG
+299 TQIPLAG

-337 FKLQAA
+337 FKVQAA
-343 STGKNEKQLRQMGV
+343 STGKNEKQLKQMGV
-357 DYQSIHLYPANHAT
+357 DYRSIHLYPANHAT
-371 YYPGASQM
+371 YYPGASQI
-379 SLKVLYAPADGKL
+379 SLKVLYAPEDGKL
-392 FGAQAVGQDM
+392 YGAQAVGQE
-402 GIDKTID
+402 GCDKTID
-409 VIATAISGGMTVYD
+409 VIATAIAGDMSVYD
-423 LTDVELCYAP
+423 LADVELCYAP

-449 ENIASGEPYLD
+449 ENLRDGEAYFD
-460 DIAHVED
+460 DVAHIEG
-467 LVARGATVL
+467 LVASGATVL

-490 SSIQI
+490 STLQI
-495 PLPELRGRLAEV
+495 PLPELRKRLHEV
-507 PADSPVYVSCMV
+507 PADGPVYVSCMV
-519 GLRGHIACRILQQ
+519 GLRGHIASRILQQ

-538 NLGGGAKLHAQ
+538 NVGGGAKLYTQ

>member
-26 ENAEIVLFER
+26 EKAEIVLFER

-55 GKREQLL
+55 PKREQLL
-62 VQDVKTMTAWF
+62 VQDVKTMNAWF
-73 DLEIHTRTEVTAL
+73 NLEIHTKAEVIAIQPEQKT
-86 HPAEKMV
+86 V
-93 TVKDL
+93 TVRYL
-98 ATGESRQE
+98 RTGEERQE
-106 RYDALVLSPGASPV
+106 RYDVLVLSPGASPI
-120 VPPLEGLDA
+120 VPRLEGLEEA
-129 AQDRIFTI
+129 RDRIFTI

-149 MDTNAPKKA
+149 MDTTAPKTA

-188 QVMAPLDP
+188 QVMTALDP
-196 EMATLVAA
+196 EMATLIVA
-204 ELKKNGVRLTLGT
+204 ELKKNGVKLSLGT
-217 AIKGFADD
+217 AIQGFADA
-225 GRTVLLADGSQIAT
+225 GKTVVLADGSRIAT
-239 DLTVLA
+239 DLIVLA

-258 CLATNA
+258 GLAVNE
-264 RGAIVVDDQF
+264 RGAIVIDDQF

-280 GVYAIGDA
+280 DIYAIGDA
-288 IETTDRIFGEK
+288 VETTDRIFGEK
-299 VQIPLAG
+299 TQIPLAG

-337 FKLQAA
+337 FKVQAA
-343 STGKNEKQLRQMGV
+343 STGKNEKQLKQMGV
-357 DYQSIHLYPANHAT
+357 DYRSIHLYPANHAT
-371 YYPGASQM
+371 YYPGASQI
-379 SLKVLYAPADGKL
+379 SLKVLYAPEDGKL
-392 FGAQAVGQDM
+392 YGAQAVGQE
-402 GIDKTID
+402 GCDKTID
-409 VIATAISGGMTVYD
+409 VIATAIAGDMSVYD
-423 LTDVELCYAP
+423 LADVELCYAP

-449 ENIASGEPYLD
+449 ENLRDGEAYFD
-460 DIAHVED
+460 DVAHIEG
-467 LVARGATVL
+467 LVASGATVL

-490 SSIQI
+490 STLQI
-495 PLPELRGRLAEV
+495 PLPELRKRLHEV
-507 PADSPVYVSCMV
+507 PADGPVYVSCMV
-519 GLRGHIACRILQQ
+519 GLRGHIASRILQQ

-538 NLGGGAKLHAQ
+538 NVGGGAKLYTQ

>member
-26 ENAEIVLFER
+26 ETAEIVLFER

-55 GKREQLL
+55 PKREQLL
-62 VQDVKTMTAWF
+62 VQDVKTMNAWF
-73 DLEIHTRTEVTAL
+73 NLEIHTKAEVIAIQPEQKT
-86 HPAEKMV
+86 V
-93 TVKDL
+93 TVRYL
-98 ATGESRQE
+98 RTGEERQE
-106 RYDALVLSPGASPV
+106 RYDVLVLSPGASPI
-120 VPPLEGLDA
+120 VPRLEGLEEA
-129 AQDRIFTI
+129 RDRIFTI

-149 MDTNAPKKA
+149 MDTTAPKTA

-165 IGLEMAENLRHKGLD
+165 IGLEMAENLRHKGLY

-188 QVMAPLDP
+188 QVMTALDP
-196 EMATLVAA
+196 EMATLIAA
-204 ELKKNGVRLTLGT
+204 ELRKNGVALHLGT
-217 AIKGFADD
+217 AIQGFAED
-225 GRTVLLADGSQIAT
+225 GRTVVLADGSRIAT

-258 CLATNA
+258 GLAVNE
-264 RGAIVVDDQF
+264 RGAIVIDDQF

-280 GVYAIGDA
+280 DIYAIGDA
-288 IETTDRIFGEK
+288 VETTDRIFGEK
-299 VQIPLAG
+299 TQIPLAG

-337 FKLQAA
+337 FKVQAA
-343 STGKNEKQLRQMGV
+343 STGKNEKQLKQMGM
-357 DYQSIHLYPANHAT
+357 DYRSIHLYPANHAT
-371 YYPGASQM
+371 YYPGASQI
-379 SLKVLYAPADGKL
+379 SLKVLYAPEDGKL
-392 FGAQAVGQDM
+392 YGAQAVGQE
-402 GIDKTID
+402 GCDKTID
-409 VIATAISGGMTVYD
+409 VIATAIAGDMSVYD
-423 LTDVELCYAP
+423 LANVELCYAP

-449 ENIASGEPYLD
+449 ENLRDGEAYFD
-460 DIAHVED
+460 DVAHIEG
-467 LVARGATVL
+467 LVASGATVL

-490 SSIQI
+490 STLQI
-495 PLPELRGRLAEV
+495 PLPELRKRLHEV
-507 PADSPVYVSCMV
+507 PADGPVYVSCMV
-519 GLRGHIACRILQQ
+519 GLRGHIASRILQQ

-538 NLGGGAKLHAQ
+538 NVGGGAKLYTQ

>member
-26 ENAEIVLFER
+26 ETAEIVLFER

-55 GKREQLL
+55 PKREQLL
-62 VQDVKTMTAWF
+62 VQDVKTMNAWF
-73 DLEIHTRTEVTAL
+73 NLEIHTKAEVIAIQPEQKT
-86 HPAEKMV
+86 V
-93 TVKDL
+93 TVRYL
-98 ATGESRQE
+98 RTGEERQE
-106 RYDALVLSPGASPV
+106 RYDVLVLSPGASPI
-120 VPPLEGLDA
+120 VPRLEGLEEA
-129 AQDRIFTI
+129 RDRIFTI

-149 MDTNAPKKA
+149 MDTTAPKTA

-188 QVMAPLDP
+188 QVMTALDP
-196 EMATLVAA
+196 EMATLIAA
-204 ELKKNGVRLTLGT
+204 ELKKNGVKLSLGT
-217 AIKGFADD
+217 AIQGFADA
-225 GRTVLLADGSQIAT
+225 GKTVVLADGSRIAT
-239 DLTVLA
+239 DLIVLA
-245 IGVRPESGLIKDA
+245 IGVRPESWLIKDA
-258 CLATNA
+258 GLAVNE
-264 RGAIVVDDQF
+264 RGAIVIDDQF

-280 GVYAIGDA
+280 DIYAIGDA
-288 IETTDRIFGEK
+288 VETTDRIFGEK
-299 VQIPLAG
+299 TQIPLAG

-337 FKLQAA
+337 FKVQAA

-357 DYQSIHLYPANHAT
+357 DYRSIHLYPANHAT
-371 YYPGASQM
+371 YYPGASQI
-379 SLKVLYAPADGKL
+379 SLKVLYAPDGTL
-392 FGAQAVGQDM
+392 YGAQAVGQE
-402 GIDKTID
+402 GCDKTID
-409 VIATAISGGMTVYD
+409 VIATAIAGDMSVYD
-423 LTDVELCYAP
+423 LADVELCYAP

-449 ENIASGEPYLD
+449 ENLRDGEAYFDDVAHIEQLLAS
-460 DIAHVED
+460 
-467 LVARGATVL
+467 GATVL

-490 SSIQI
+490 STLQI
-495 PLPELRGRLAEV
+495 PLPELRKRLHEV
-507 PADSPVYVSCMV
+507 PADGPVYVSCMV
-519 GLRGHIACRILQQ
+519 GLRGHIASRILQQ

-538 NLGGGAKLHAQ
+538 NVGGGAKLYTQ

>member
-26 ENAEIVLFER
+26 ETAEIVLFER

-55 GKREQLL
+55 PKREQLL
-62 VQDVKTMTAWF
+62 VQDVKTMNAWF
-73 DLEIHTRTEVTAL
+73 NLEIHTKAEIIAIQ
-86 HPAEKMV
+86 PADK
-93 TVKDL
+93 TVSVRYL
-98 ATGESRQE
+98 RTGEVRQE
-106 RYDALVLSPGASPV
+106 RYDVLVLSPGASPI
-120 VPPLEGLDA
+120 VPPLDGLDA
-129 AQDRIFTI
+129 AKDRVFTI

-149 MDTNAPKKA
+149 MNANAPKTA

-188 QVMAPLDP
+188 QVMTSLDP

-204 ELKKNGVRLTLGT
+204 ELRKNGVQLTLGT
-217 AIKGFADD
+217 AIKGFDD
-225 GRTVLLADGSQIAT
+225 AGKTVVLADGSRIAT

-245 IGVRPESGLIKDA
+245 IGVRPESQLIKDA
-258 CLATNA
+258 GLATNE
-264 RGAIVVDDQF
+264 RGAIIVDDQF
-274 RVAGAE
+274 RVAGADDL
-280 GVYAIGDA
+280 YAIGDA

-321 KDKHYKGS
+321 ADKHYKGS

-337 FKLQAA
+337 FKVQAA
-343 STGKNEKQLRQMGV
+343 STGKNEKQLKQMGV
-357 DYQSIHLYPANHAT
+357 NYRSIHLYPANHAT
-371 YYPGASQM
+371 YYPGASQI
-379 SLKVLYAPADGKL
+379 SLKVLFNPEDGKL
-392 FGAQAVGQDM
+392 YGAQAVGQDM

-409 VIATAISGGMTVYD
+409 VIATAIAGNMTVYD
-423 LTDVELCYAP
+423 LADVELCYAP

-449 ENIASGEPYLD
+449 ENLANGEAYYD
-460 DIAHVED
+460 DAAHIES
-467 LVARGATVL
+467 LLAQGATVL
-476 DVRGKKEIE
+476 DVRGKKETE

-490 SSIQI
+490 ATLNI
-495 PLPELRGRLAEV
+495 PLPELRKRLNEV
-507 PADSPVYVSCMV
+507 PKDGPVYVSCMV

-532 NGIDAI
+532 NGITAI
-538 NLGGGAKLHAQ
+538 NVGGGAKLYTQ

>member
-26 ENAEIVLFER
+26 EKAEIVLFER

-55 GKREQLL
+55 PKREQLL
-62 VQDVKTMTAWF
+62 VQDVKTMNAWF
-73 DLEIHTRTEVTAL
+73 NLEIHTKAEVIAIQPEQKT
-86 HPAEKMV
+86 V
-93 TVKDL
+93 TVRYL
-98 ATGESRQE
+98 RTGEERQE
-106 RYDALVLSPGASPV
+106 RYDVLVLSPGASPI
-120 VPPLEGLDA
+120 VPRLEGLEEA
-129 AQDRIFTI
+129 RDRIFTI

-149 MDTNAPKKA
+149 MDTTAPKTA

-188 QVMAPLDP
+188 QVMTALDP
-196 EMATLVAA
+196 EMATLIAA
-204 ELKKNGVRLTLGT
+204 ELKKNGVKLSLGT
-217 AIKGFADD
+217 AIQGFADA
-225 GRTVLLADGSQIAT
+225 GKTVVLADDSRIAT
-239 DLTVLA
+239 DLIVLA

-258 CLATNA
+258 GLAVNE
-264 RGAIVVDDQF
+264 RGAIVIDDQF

-280 GVYAIGDA
+280 DIYAIGDA
-288 IETTDRIFGEK
+288 VETTDRIFGEK
-299 VQIPLAG
+299 TQIPLAG

-337 FKLQAA
+337 FKVQAA
-343 STGKNEKQLRQMGV
+343 STGKNEKQLKQMGM
-357 DYQSIHLYPANHAT
+357 DYRSIHLYPANHAT
-371 YYPGASQM
+371 YYPGASQI
-379 SLKVLYAPADGKL
+379 SLKVLYAPEDGKL
-392 FGAQAVGQDM
+392 YGAQAVGQE
-402 GIDKTID
+402 GCDKTID
-409 VIATAISGGMTVYD
+409 VIATAIAGDMSVYD
-423 LTDVELCYAP
+423 LADVELCYAP

-449 ENIASGEPYLD
+449 ENLRDGEAYFD
-460 DIAHVED
+460 DVTHIEG
-467 LVARGATVL
+467 LVASGATVL

-490 SSIQI
+490 STLQI
-495 PLPELRGRLAEV
+495 PLPELRKRLHEV
-507 PADSPVYVSCMV
+507 PADGPVYVSCMV
-519 GLRGHIACRILQQ
+519 GLRGHIASRILQQ

-538 NLGGGAKLHAQ
+538 NVGGGAKLYTQ

>member
-26 ENAEIVLFER
+26 EKAEIVLFER

-55 GKREQLL
+55 PKREQLL
-62 VQDVKTMTAWF
+62 VQDVKTMNAWF
-73 DLEIHTRTEVTAL
+73 NLEIHTKAEVIAIQPEQKT
-86 HPAEKMV
+86 V
-93 TVKDL
+93 TVRYL
-98 ATGESRQE
+98 RTGEERQE
-106 RYDALVLSPGASPV
+106 RYDVLVLSPGASPI
-120 VPPLEGLDA
+120 VPRLEGLEEA
-129 AQDRIFTI
+129 RDRIFTI

-149 MDTNAPKKA
+149 MDTTAPKTA

-188 QVMAPLDP
+188 QVMTALDP
-196 EMATLVAA
+196 EMATLIAA
-204 ELKKNGVRLTLGT
+204 ELKKNGVKLSLGT
-217 AIKGFADD
+217 AIQGFADA
-225 GRTVLLADGSQIAT
+225 GKTVVLADGSRIAT
-239 DLTVLA
+239 DLIVLA

-258 CLATNA
+258 GLAVNE
-264 RGAIVVDDQF
+264 RGAIVIDDQF
-274 RVAGAE
+274 RVAVAE
-280 GVYAIGDA
+280 DIYAIGDA
-288 IETTDRIFGEK
+288 VETTDRIFGEK
-299 VQIPLAG
+299 TQIPLAG

-337 FKLQAA
+337 FKVQAA
-343 STGKNEKQLRQMGV
+343 STGKNEKQLKQMGV
-357 DYQSIHLYPANHAT
+357 DYRSIHLYPANHAT
-371 YYPGASQM
+371 YYPGASQI
-379 SLKVLYAPADGKL
+379 SLKVLYAPEDGKL
-392 FGAQAVGQDM
+392 YGAQAVGQE
-402 GIDKTID
+402 GCDKTID
-409 VIATAISGGMTVYD
+409 VIATAIAGDMSVYD
-423 LTDVELCYAP
+423 LADVELCYAP

-449 ENIASGEPYLD
+449 ENLRDGEAYFD
-460 DIAHVED
+460 DVAHIEG
-467 LVARGATVL
+467 LVASGATVL

-490 SSIQI
+490 STLQI
-495 PLPELRGRLAEV
+495 PLPELRKRLHEV
-507 PADSPVYVSCMV
+507 PADGPVYVSCMV
-519 GLRGHIACRILQQ
+519 GLRGHIASRILQQ

-538 NLGGGAKLHAQ
+538 NVGGGAKLYTQ

>member
-26 ENAEIVLFER
+26 EKAEIVLFER

-55 GKREQLL
+55 PKREQLL
-62 VQDVKTMTAWF
+62 VQDVKTMNAWF
-73 DLEIHTRTEVTAL
+73 NLEIHTKAEVIAIQPEQKT
-86 HPAEKMV
+86 V
-93 TVKDL
+93 TVRYL
-98 ATGESRQE
+98 RTGEERQE
-106 RYDALVLSPGASPV
+106 RYDVLVLSPGASPI
-120 VPPLEGLDA
+120 VPRLEGLEEA
-129 AQDRIFTI
+129 RDRIFTI

-149 MDTNAPKKA
+149 MDTTAPKTA

-188 QVMAPLDP
+188 QVMTALDP
-196 EMATLVAA
+196 EMATLIAA
-204 ELKKNGVRLTLGT
+204 ELKKNGVKLSLGT
-217 AIKGFADD
+217 AIQGFADA
-225 GRTVLLADGSQIAT
+225 GKTVVLADGSRIAT
-239 DLTVLA
+239 DLIVLA

-258 CLATNA
+258 GLAVNE
-264 RGAIVVDDQF
+264 RGAIVIDDQF

-280 GVYAIGDA
+280 DIYAIGDA
-288 IETTDRIFGEK
+288 VETTDRIFGEK
-299 VQIPLAG
+299 TQIPLAG

-337 FKLQAA
+337 FKVQAA
-343 STGKNEKQLRQMGV
+343 STGKNEKQLKQMGM
-357 DYQSIHLYPANHAT
+357 DYRSIHLYPANHAT
-371 YYPGASQM
+371 YYPGASQI
-379 SLKVLYAPADGKL
+379 SLKVLYAPEDGKL
-392 FGAQAVGQDM
+392 YGAQAAGQE
-402 GIDKTID
+402 GCDKTID
-409 VIATAISGGMTVYD
+409 VIATAIAGDMSVYD
-423 LTDVELCYAP
+423 LADVELCYAP

-449 ENIASGEPYLD
+449 ENLRDGEAYFD
-460 DIAHVED
+460 DVAHIEG
-467 LVARGATVL
+467 LVASGATVL

-490 SSIQI
+490 STLQI
-495 PLPELRGRLAEV
+495 PLPELRKRLHEV
-507 PADSPVYVSCMV
+507 PADGPVYVSCMV
-519 GLRGHIACRILQQ
+519 GLRGHIASRILQQ

-538 NLGGGAKLHAQ
+538 NVGGGAKLYTQ

>member
-26 ENAEIVLFER
+26 ETAEIVLFER

-55 GKREQLL
+55 PKREQLL
-62 VQDVKTMTAWF
+62 VQDVKTMNAWF
-73 DLEIHTRTEVTAL
+73 NLEIHTKAEVIAIQPEQKT
-86 HPAEKMV
+86 V
-93 TVKDL
+93 TVRYL
-98 ATGESRQE
+98 RTGEERQE
-106 RYDALVLSPGASPV
+106 RYDVLVLSPGASPI
-120 VPPLEGLDA
+120 VPRLEGLEEA
-129 AQDRIFTI
+129 RDRIFTI

-149 MDTNAPKKA
+149 MDTTAPKTA

-180 VHLVEAAD
+180 IHLVEAAD
-188 QVMAPLDP
+188 QVMTALDP
-196 EMATLVAA
+196 EMATLIAA
-204 ELKKNGVRLTLGT
+204 ELKKNGVKLSLGT
-217 AIKGFADD
+217 AIQGFADA
-225 GRTVLLADGSQIAT
+225 GKTVVLADGSRIAT

-258 CLATNA
+258 GLTVNE
-264 RGAIVVDDQF
+264 RGAIVIDDQF

-280 GVYAIGDA
+280 DIYAIGDA
-288 IETTDRIFGEK
+288 VETTDRIFGEK
-299 VQIPLAG
+299 TQIPLAG

-337 FKLQAA
+337 FKVQAA
-343 STGKNEKQLRQMGV
+343 STGKNEKQLKQMGV
-357 DYQSIHLYPANHAT
+357 DYRSIHLYPANHAT
-371 YYPGASQM
+371 YYPGASQI
-379 SLKVLYAPADGKL
+379 SLKVLYAPEDGKL
-392 FGAQAVGQDM
+392 YGAQAVGQE
-402 GIDKTID
+402 GCDKTID
-409 VIATAISGGMTVYD
+409 VIATAIAGDMSVYD
-423 LTDVELCYAP
+423 LADVELCYAP

-449 ENIASGEPYLD
+449 ENLRDGEAYFD
-460 DIAHVED
+460 DVAHIEG
-467 LVARGATVL
+467 LVASGATVL

-490 SSIQI
+490 STLQI
-495 PLPELRGRLAEV
+495 PLPELRKRLHEV
-507 PADSPVYVSCMV
+507 PADGPVYVSCMV
-519 GLRGHIACRILQQ
+519 GLRGHIASRILQQ

-538 NLGGGAKLHAQ
+538 NVGGGAKLYTQ

>member
-26 ENAEIVLFER
+26 EKAEIVLFER

-55 GKREQLL
+55 PKREQLL
-62 VQDVKTMTAWF
+62 VQDVKTMNAWF
-73 DLEIHTRTEVTAL
+73 NLEIHTKAEVIAIQPEQKT
-86 HPAEKMV
+86 V
-93 TVKDL
+93 TVRYL
-98 ATGESRQE
+98 RTGEERQE
-106 RYDALVLSPGASPV
+106 RYDVLVLSPGASPI
-120 VPPLEGLDA
+120 VPRLEGLEEA
-129 AQDRIFTI
+129 RDRIFTI

-149 MDTNAPKKA
+149 MDTTAPKTA

-188 QVMAPLDP
+188 QVMTALDP
-196 EMATLVAA
+196 EMATLIAA
-204 ELKKNGVRLTLGT
+204 ELKKNGVKLSLGT
-217 AIKGFADD
+217 AIHGFADA
-225 GRTVLLADGSQIAT
+225 GKTVVLADGSRIAT

-258 CLATNA
+258 GLAVNE
-264 RGAIVVDDQF
+264 RGAIVIDDQF

-280 GVYAIGDA
+280 DIYAIGDA
-288 IETTDRIFGEK
+288 VETTDRIFGEK
-299 VQIPLAG
+299 TQIPLAG

-337 FKLQAA
+337 FKVQAA
-343 STGKNEKQLRQMGV
+343 STGKNEKQLKQMGV
-357 DYQSIHLYPANHAT
+357 DYRSIHLYPANHAT
-371 YYPGASQM
+371 YYPGASQI
-379 SLKVLYAPADGKL
+379 SLKVLYAPEDGKL
-392 FGAQAVGQDM
+392 YGAQAVGQE
-402 GIDKTID
+402 GCDKTID
-409 VIATAISGGMTVYD
+409 VIATAIAGDMSVYD
-423 LTDVELCYAP
+423 LADVELCYAP

-449 ENIASGEPYLD
+449 ENLRDGEAYFD
-460 DIAHVED
+460 DVAHIEG
-467 LVARGATVL
+467 LVASGATVL

-490 SSIQI
+490 STLQI
-495 PLPELRGRLAEV
+495 PLPELRKRLHEV
-507 PADSPVYVSCMV
+507 PADGPVYVSCMV
-519 GLRGHIACRILQQ
+519 GLRGHIASRILQQ

-538 NLGGGAKLHAQ
+538 NVGGGAKLYTQ

>member
-1 MAKRILIVGGVA
+1 MAKRFLIVGGVA

-26 ENAEIVLFER
+26 ETAEIVLFER

-55 GKREQLL
+55 PKREQLL
-62 VQDVKTMTAWF
+62 VQDVKTMNAWF
-73 DLEIHTRTEVTAL
+73 NLEIHTKAEVIAIQPEQKT
-86 HPAEKMV
+86 V
-93 TVKDL
+93 TVRYL
-98 ATGESRQE
+98 RTGEERQE
-106 RYDALVLSPGASPV
+106 HYDVLVLSPGASPI
-120 VPPLEGLDA
+120 VPRLEGLEEA
-129 AQDRIFTI
+129 RDRIFTI

-149 MDTNAPKKA
+149 MDTTAPKTA

-188 QVMAPLDP
+188 QVMTALDP
-196 EMATLVAA
+196 EMATLIAA
-204 ELKKNGVRLTLGT
+204 ELKKNGVKLSLGT
-217 AIKGFADD
+217 AIQGFADA
-225 GRTVLLADGSQIAT
+225 GKTVVLADGSRIAT

-258 CLATNA
+258 GLAVNE
-264 RGAIVVDDQF
+264 RGAIVIDDQF

-280 GVYAIGDA
+280 DIYAIGDA
-288 IETTDRIFGEK
+288 VETTDRIFGEK
-299 VQIPLAG
+299 TQIPLAG

-337 FKLQAA
+337 FKVQAA

-357 DYQSIHLYPANHAT
+357 DYRSIHLYPANHAT
-371 YYPGASQM
+371 YYPGASQI
-379 SLKVLYAPADGKL
+379 SLKVLYAPDGTL
-392 FGAQAVGQDM
+392 YGAQAVGQDM

-409 VIATAISGGMTVYD
+409 VIATAIAGGMSVYD
-423 LTDVELCYAP
+423 LADVELCYAP

-449 ENIASGEPYLD
+449 ENLRDGEAYFD
-460 DIAHVED
+460 DVAHIEG
-467 LVARGATVL
+467 LVASGATVL

-490 SSIQI
+490 STLQI
-495 PLPELRGRLAEV
+495 PLPELRKRLHEV
-507 PADSPVYVSCMV
+507 PADGPVYVSCMV
-519 GLRGHIACRILQQ
+519 GLRGHIASRILQQ

-538 NLGGGAKLHAQ
+538 NVGGGAKLYTQ

>member
-26 ENAEIVLFER
+26 ETAEIVLFER

-55 GKREQLL
+55 PKREQLL
-62 VQDVKTMTAWF
+62 VQDVKTMNAWF
-73 DLEIHTRTEVTAL
+73 NLEIHTKAEVIAIQPEQKT
-86 HPAEKMV
+86 V
-93 TVKDL
+93 TVRYL
-98 ATGESRQE
+98 RTGEERQE
-106 RYDALVLSPGASPV
+106 RYDVLVLSPGASPI
-120 VPPLEGLDA
+120 VPRLEGLEEA
-129 AQDRIFTI
+129 RDRIFTI

-149 MDTNAPKKA
+149 MDTTAPKTA

-188 QVMAPLDP
+188 QVMTALDP
-196 EMATLVAA
+196 EMATLIAA
-204 ELKKNGVRLTLGT
+204 ELKKNGVRLSLGT
-217 AIKGFADD
+217 AIQGFADA
-225 GRTVLLADGSQIAT
+225 GKTVVLADDSRIAT

-258 CLATNA
+258 GLAVNE
-264 RGAIVVDDQF
+264 RGAIVIDDQF

-280 GVYAIGDA
+280 DIYAIGDA
-288 IETTDRIFGEK
+288 VETTDRIFGEK
-299 VQIPLAG
+299 TQIPLAG

-337 FKLQAA
+337 FKVQAA
-343 STGKNEKQLRQMGV
+343 STGKNEKQLKQMGV
-357 DYQSIHLYPANHAT
+357 DYRSIHLYPANHAT
-371 YYPGASQM
+371 YYPGASQI
-379 SLKVLYAPADGKL
+379 SLKVLYAPEDGKL
-392 FGAQAVGQDM
+392 YGAQAVGQE
-402 GIDKTID
+402 GCDKTID
-409 VIATAISGGMTVYD
+409 VIATAIAGDMSVYD
-423 LTDVELCYAP
+423 LADVELCYAP

-449 ENIASGEPYLD
+449 ENLRDGEAYFD
-460 DIAHVED
+460 DVAHIEG
-467 LVARGATVL
+467 LVASGATVL

-490 SSIQI
+490 STLQI
-495 PLPELRGRLAEV
+495 PLPELRKRLHEV
-507 PADSPVYVSCMV
+507 PADGPVYVSCMV
-519 GLRGHIACRILQQ
+519 GLRGHIASRILQQ

-538 NLGGGAKLHAQ
+538 NVGGGAKLYTQ

>member
-26 ENAEIVLFER
+26 EKAEIVLFER

-55 GKREQLL
+55 PKREQLL
-62 VQDVKTMTAWF
+62 VQDVKTMNAWF
-73 DLEIHTRTEVTAL
+73 NLEIHTKAEVIAIQPEQKT
-86 HPAEKMV
+86 V
-93 TVKDL
+93 TVRYL
-98 ATGESRQE
+98 RTGEERQE
-106 RYDALVLSPGASPV
+106 RYDVLVLSPGASPI
-120 VPPLEGLDA
+120 VPRLEGLEEA
-129 AQDRIFTI
+129 RDRIFTI

-149 MDTNAPKKA
+149 MDTTAPKTA

-188 QVMAPLDP
+188 QVMTALDP
-196 EMATLVAA
+196 EMATLIAA
-204 ELKKNGVRLTLGT
+204 ELKKNGVKLSLGT
-217 AIKGFADD
+217 AIQGFADA
-225 GRTVLLADGSQIAT
+225 GKTVVLADGSRIAT

-258 CLATNA
+258 GLTVNE
-264 RGAIVVDDQF
+264 RGAIVIDDQF

-280 GVYAIGDA
+280 DIYAIGDA
-288 IETTDRIFGEK
+288 VETTDRIFGEK
-299 VQIPLAG
+299 TQIPLAG

-337 FKLQAA
+337 FKVQAA
-343 STGKNEKQLRQMGV
+343 STGKNEKQLKQMGV
-357 DYQSIHLYPANHAT
+357 DYRSIHLYPANHAT
-371 YYPGASQM
+371 YYPGASQI
-379 SLKVLYAPADGKL
+379 SLKVLYAPEDGKL
-392 FGAQAVGQDM
+392 YGAQAVGQE
-402 GIDKTID
+402 GCDKTID
-409 VIATAISGGMTVYD
+409 VIATAIAGGMSVYD
-423 LTDVELCYAP
+423 LADVELCYAP

-449 ENIASGEPYLD
+449 ENLRDGEAYFD
-460 DIAHVED
+460 DVAHIEG
-467 LVARGATVL
+467 LVASGATVL

-490 SSIQI
+490 STLQI
-495 PLPELRGRLAEV
+495 PLPELRKRLHEV
-507 PADSPVYVSCMV
+507 PADGPVYVSCMV
-519 GLRGHIACRILQQ
+519 GLRGHIASRILQQ

-538 NLGGGAKLHAQ
+538 NVGGGAKLYTQ

>member
-26 ENAEIVLFER
+26 ETAEIVLFER

-55 GKREQLL
+55 PKREQLL
-62 VQDVKTMTAWF
+62 VQDVKTMNAWF
-73 DLEIHTRTEVTAL
+73 NLEIHTKAEVIAIQPEQKT
-86 HPAEKMV
+86 V
-93 TVKDL
+93 TVRYL
-98 ATGESRQE
+98 RTGEERQE
-106 RYDALVLSPGASPV
+106 RYDVLVLSPGASPI
-120 VPPLEGLDA
+120 VPRLEGLEEA
-129 AQDRIFTI
+129 RDRIFTI

-149 MDTNAPKKA
+149 MDTTAPKTA

-180 VHLVEAAD
+180 IHLVEAAD
-188 QVMAPLDP
+188 QVMTALDP
-196 EMATLVAA
+196 EMATLIAA
-204 ELKKNGVRLTLGT
+204 ELKKNGVKLSLGT
-217 AIKGFADD
+217 AIQGFADA
-225 GRTVLLADGSQIAT
+225 GKTVVLADGSRIAT

-258 CLATNA
+258 GLAVNE
-264 RGAIVVDDQF
+264 RGAIVIDDQF

-280 GVYAIGDA
+280 DIYAIGDA
-288 IETTDRIFGEK
+288 VETTDRIFGEK
-299 VQIPLAG
+299 TQIPLAG

-337 FKLQAA
+337 FKVQAA
-343 STGKNEKQLRQMGV
+343 STGKNEKQLKQMGV
-357 DYQSIHLYPANHAT
+357 DYRSIHLYPANHAT
-371 YYPGASQM
+371 YYPGASQI
-379 SLKVLYAPADGKL
+379 SLKVLYAPEDGKL
-392 FGAQAVGQDM
+392 YGAQAVGQE
-402 GIDKTID
+402 GCDKTID
-409 VIATAISGGMTVYD
+409 VIATAIAGDMSVYD
-423 LTDVELCYAP
+423 LADVELCYAP

-449 ENIASGEPYLD
+449 ENLRDGEAYFD
-460 DIAHVED
+460 DVAHIEG
-467 LVARGATVL
+467 LVASGATVL

-490 SSIQI
+490 STLQI
-495 PLPELRGRLAEV
+495 PLPELRKRLHEV
-507 PADSPVYVSCMV
+507 PADGPVYVSCMV
-519 GLRGHIACRILQQ
+519 GLRGHIASRILQQ

-538 NLGGGAKLHAQ
+538 NVGGGAKLYTQ

>member
-26 ENAEIVLFER
+26 ETAEIVLFER

-55 GKREQLL
+55 PKREQLL
-62 VQDVKTMTAWF
+62 VQDVKTMNAWF
-73 DLEIHTRTEVTAL
+73 NLEIHTKAEVIAIQPEQKT
-86 HPAEKMV
+86 V
-93 TVKDL
+93 TVRYL
-98 ATGESRQE
+98 RTGEERQE
-106 RYDALVLSPGASPV
+106 RYDMLVLSPGASPI
-120 VPPLEGLDA
+120 VPRLEGLEEA
-129 AQDRIFTI
+129 RDRIFTI

-149 MDTNAPKKA
+149 MDTTAPKTA

-188 QVMAPLDP
+188 QVMTALDP
-196 EMATLVAA
+196 EMATLIAA
-204 ELKKNGVRLTLGT
+204 ELKKNGVKLSLGT
-217 AIKGFADD
+217 AIQGFADA
-225 GRTVLLADGSQIAT
+225 GKTAVLADGSRIAT

-258 CLATNA
+258 GLAVNE
-264 RGAIVVDDQF
+264 RGAIVIDDQF

-280 GVYAIGDA
+280 DIYAIGDA
-288 IETTDRIFGEK
+288 VETTDRIFGEK
-299 VQIPLAG
+299 TQIPLAG
-306 PANRMGRMVADIICG
+306 PANRMGRMAADIICG

-337 FKLQAA
+337 FKVQAA
-343 STGKNEKQLRQMGV
+343 STGKNEKQLKQMGV
-357 DYQSIHLYPANHAT
+357 DYRSIHLYPANHAT
-371 YYPGASQM
+371 YYPGASQI
-379 SLKVLYAPADGKL
+379 SLKVLYAPEDGKL
-392 FGAQAVGQDM
+392 YGAQAVGQE
-402 GIDKTID
+402 GCDKTID
-409 VIATAISGGMTVYD
+409 VIATAIAGGMSVYD

-449 ENIASGEPYLD
+449 ENLRDGEAYFD
-460 DIAHVED
+460 DVAHIEG
-467 LVARGATVL
+467 LVASGATVL

-490 SSIQI
+490 STLQI
-495 PLPELRGRLAEV
+495 PLPELRKRLHEV
-507 PADSPVYVSCMV
+507 PADGPVYVSCMV
-519 GLRGHIACRILQQ
+519 GLRGHIASRILQQ

-538 NLGGGAKLHAQ
+538 NVGGGAKLYTQ

>member
-26 ENAEIVLFER
+26 EKAEIVLFER

-55 GKREQLL
+55 PKREQLL
-62 VQDVKTMTAWF
+62 VQDVKTMNAWF
-73 DLEIHTRTEVTAL
+73 NLEIHTKAEVIAIQPEQKT
-86 HPAEKMV
+86 V
-93 TVKDL
+93 TVRYL
-98 ATGESRQE
+98 RTGEERQE
-106 RYDALVLSPGASPV
+106 RYDVLVLSPGASPI
-120 VPPLEGLDA
+120 VPRLEGLEEA
-129 AQDRIFTI
+129 RDRIFTI

-149 MDTNAPKKA
+149 MDTTAPKTA

-188 QVMAPLDP
+188 QVMTALDP
-196 EMATLVAA
+196 EMATLIAA
-204 ELKKNGVRLTLGT
+204 ELKKNGVKLSLGT
-217 AIKGFADD
+217 AIQGFADA
-225 GRTVLLADGSQIAT
+225 GKTVVLADSSRIAT

-258 CLATNA
+258 ALAVNE
-264 RGAIVVDDQF
+264 RGAIVIDDQF

-280 GVYAIGDA
+280 DIYAIGDA
-288 IETTDRIFGEK
+288 VETTDRIFGEK
-299 VQIPLAG
+299 TQIPLAG

-337 FKLQAA
+337 FKVQAA
-343 STGKNEKQLRQMGV
+343 STGKNEKQLKQMGV
-357 DYQSIHLYPANHAT
+357 DYRSIHLYPANHAT
-371 YYPGASQM
+371 YYPGASQI
-379 SLKVLYAPADGKL
+379 SLKVLYAPEDGKL
-392 FGAQAVGQDM
+392 YGAQAVGQE
-402 GIDKTID
+402 GCDKTID
-409 VIATAISGGMTVYD
+409 VIATAIAGGMSVYD

-449 ENIASGEPYLD
+449 ENLRDGEAYFD
-460 DIAHVED
+460 DVAHIEG
-467 LVARGATVL
+467 LVASGATVL

-490 SSIQI
+490 STLQI
-495 PLPELRGRLAEV
+495 PLPELRKRLHEV
-507 PADSPVYVSCMV
+507 PADGPVYVSCMV
-519 GLRGHIACRILQQ
+519 GLRGHIASRILQQ

-538 NLGGGAKLHAQ
+538 NVGGGAKLYTQ

>member
-26 ENAEIVLFER
+26 ETAEIVLFER

-55 GKREQLL
+55 PKREQLL
-62 VQDVKTMTAWF
+62 VQDVKTMNAWF
-73 DLEIHTRTEVTAL
+73 NLGIHTKAEVIAIQSEQKT
-86 HPAEKMV
+86 V
-93 TVKDL
+93 TVRYL
-98 ATGESRQE
+98 RTGEERQE
-106 RYDALVLSPGASPV
+106 RYDVLVLSPGASPI
-120 VPPLEGLDA
+120 VPRLEGLEEA
-129 AQDRIFTI
+129 RDRIFTI

-149 MDTNAPKKA
+149 MDTTAPKTA

-188 QVMAPLDP
+188 QVMTALDP
-196 EMATLVAA
+196 EMATLIAA
-204 ELKKNGVRLTLGT
+204 ELKKNGVKLSLGT
-217 AIKGFADD
+217 AIQGFADA
-225 GRTVLLADGSQIAT
+225 GKTVVLADGSRIAT

-245 IGVRPESGLIKDA
+245 IGVRPESWLIKDA
-258 CLATNA
+258 GLAVNE
-264 RGAIVVDDQF
+264 RGAIVIDDQF

-280 GVYAIGDA
+280 DIYAIGDA
-288 IETTDRIFGEK
+288 VETTDRIFGEK
-299 VQIPLAG
+299 IQIPLAG

-337 FKLQAA
+337 FKVQAA
-343 STGKNEKQLRQMGV
+343 STGKNEKQLKQMGM
-357 DYQSIHLYPANHAT
+357 DYRSIHLYPANHAT
-371 YYPGASQM
+371 YYPGASQI
-379 SLKVLYAPADGKL
+379 SLKVLYAPEDGKL
-392 FGAQAVGQDM
+392 YGAQAVGQE
-402 GIDKTID
+402 GCDKTID
-409 VIATAISGGMTVYD
+409 VIATAIAGDMSVYD
-423 LTDVELCYAP
+423 LADVELCYAP

-449 ENIASGEPYLD
+449 ENLRDGEAYFD
-460 DIAHVED
+460 DVAHIEG
-467 LVARGATVL
+467 LVASGATVL

-490 SSIQI
+490 STLQI
-495 PLPELRGRLAEV
+495 PLPELRKRLHEV
-507 PADSPVYVSCMV
+507 PADGPVYVSCMV
-519 GLRGHIACRILQQ
+519 GLRGHIASRILQQ

-538 NLGGGAKLHAQ
+538 NVGGGAKLYTQ

>member
-26 ENAEIVLFER
+26 EKAEIVLFER

-55 GKREQLL
+55 PKREQLL
-62 VQDVKTMTAWF
+62 VQDVKTMNAWF
-73 DLEIHTRTEVTAL
+73 NLEIHTKAEVIAIQPEQKT
-86 HPAEKMV
+86 V
-93 TVKDL
+93 TVRYL
-98 ATGESRQE
+98 RTGEERQE
-106 RYDALVLSPGASPV
+106 RYDVLVLSPGASPI
-120 VPPLEGLDA
+120 VPRLEGLEEA
-129 AQDRIFTI
+129 RNRIFTI

-149 MDTNAPKKA
+149 MDTTAPKTA

-188 QVMAPLDP
+188 QVMTALDP
-196 EMATLVAA
+196 EMATLIAA
-204 ELKKNGVRLTLGT
+204 ELKKNGVKLSLGT
-217 AIKGFADD
+217 AIQGFADA
-225 GRTVLLADGSQIAT
+225 GKTVVLADGSRIAT

-258 CLATNA
+258 GLTVNE
-264 RGAIVVDDQF
+264 RGAIVIDDQF

-280 GVYAIGDA
+280 DIYAIGDA
-288 IETTDRIFGEK
+288 VETTDRIFGEK
-299 VQIPLAG
+299 TQIPLAG

-337 FKLQAA
+337 FKVQAA
-343 STGKNEKQLRQMGV
+343 STGKNEKQLKQMGV
-357 DYQSIHLYPANHAT
+357 DYRSIHLYPANHAT
-371 YYPGASQM
+371 YYPGASQI
-379 SLKVLYAPADGKL
+379 SLKVLYAPEDGKL
-392 FGAQAVGQDM
+392 YGAQAVGQE
-402 GIDKTID
+402 GCDKTID
-409 VIATAISGGMTVYD
+409 VIATAIAGDMSVYD
-423 LTDVELCYAP
+423 LADVELCYAP

-449 ENIASGEPYLD
+449 ENLRDGEAYFD
-460 DIAHVED
+460 DVAHIEG
-467 LVARGATVL
+467 LVASGATVL

-490 SSIQI
+490 STLQI
-495 PLPELRGRLAEV
+495 PLPELRKRLHEV
-507 PADSPVYVSCMV
+507 PADGPVYVSCMV
-519 GLRGHIACRILQQ
+519 GLRGHIASRILQQ

-538 NLGGGAKLHAQ
+538 NVGGGAKLYTQ